1 MGKERRK
8 SKKGQSSLEL
18 LITLSF
24 GLIILLPIVVLA
36 FIQIATSTSTLATT
50 EAQEAAS
57 KLASVAAVVGAQGF
71 PAKQLTLLQV
81 PPDVADIYV
90 GTESGGIGHEVV
102 FVVRTT
108 AGASYVTAYS
118 PVNVTGY
125 LGSLTSQGTYLVNVT
140 SYNSC
145 PSDRFVPC
153 VEMQPS

>member
-1 MGKERRK
+1 MGKRPKRN
-8 SKKGQSSLEL
+8 KKGQSSLEL

-36 FIQIATSTSTLATT
+36 FIQIATSSSTLAAT

-57 KLASVAAVVGAQGF
+57 KLASVASVVGAQGF

-90 GTESGGIGHEVV
+90 GSENGGIGHEIV

-125 LGSLTSQGTYLVNVT
+125 LGSLTSQGTYLVNIT
-140 SYNSC
+140 AYDSC
-145 PSDRFVPC
+145 PANRFIPC

>member
-8 SKKGQSSLEL
+8 NKKGQSSLEL

-36 FIQIATSTSTLATT
+36 FIQIATSSSTLATT

-57 KLASVAAVVGAQGF
+57 KLSSVAAVVGAQGF

-90 GTESGGIGHEVV
+90 GGENGGLGHEIV

-140 SYNSC
+140 AYNAC
-145 PSDRFVPC
+145 PTDRYVPC
-153 VEMQPS
+153 VYMQPS